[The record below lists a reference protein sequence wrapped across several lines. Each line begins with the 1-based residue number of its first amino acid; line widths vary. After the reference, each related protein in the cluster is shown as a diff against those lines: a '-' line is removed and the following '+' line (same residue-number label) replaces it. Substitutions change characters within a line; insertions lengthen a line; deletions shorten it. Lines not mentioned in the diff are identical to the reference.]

1 MKMRAKNLEEKKHNG
16 VFLSIVKGSL
26 IALCVSLIGILI
38 FAFCLKFTS
47 LSDKLILPINQV
59 IKGLSIFLGVFFGLK
74 KRKEMGLVSGL
85 LIGFIYTI
93 VAFIVFSI
101 LNGAFNFDHT
111 LLNDIIFGAII
122 GGICG
127 IICVNLKKSTR

>member
-101 LNGAFNFDHT
+101 LNGAFSFDHT

>member
-93 VAFIVFSI
+93 VAFVVFSI

>member
-1 MKMRAKNLEEKKHNG
+1 MKLRAKNLKEKKHSG
-16 VFLSIVKGSL
+16 VFLPIVKGSL

-85 LIGFIYTI
+85 LIGLIYTV
-93 VAFIVFSI
+93 VAFVAFSI
-101 LNGAFNFDHT
+101 LNASFNFDTT
-111 LLNDIIFGAII
+111 LLTDIIFGTIM

>member
-1 MKMRAKNLEEKKHNG
+1 MKMRAKNLEEKKHSG

-38 FAFCLKFTS
+38 FASCLKSTS

-85 LIGFIYTI
+85 LIGFVYTI

-111 LLNDIIFGAII
+111 LLNDIVFGTII

>member
-1 MKMRAKNLEEKKHNG
+1 MKMRAKNLEEKKHSG

-85 LIGFIYTI
+85 LIGFVYTI

-111 LLNDIIFGAII
+111 LLNDTVFGTII

>member
-1 MKMRAKNLEEKKHNG
+1 MKMRAKNLEEKKHSG

-47 LSDKLILPINQV
+47 LSHKLILPINQV

-85 LIGFIYTI
+85 LIGFVYTI

-111 LLNDIIFGAII
+111 LLNDIVFGTII

>member
-1 MKMRAKNLEEKKHNG
+1 MKMRAKNLEEKKHSG

-85 LIGFIYTI
+85 LIGFVYTI

-101 LNGAFNFDHT
+101 VNGAFNFDHT
-111 LLNDIIFGAII
+111 LLNDIVFGTII

>member
-1 MKMRAKNLEEKKHNG
+1 MKMRAKSLEEKKHSG

-85 LIGFIYTI
+85 LIGFVYTI

-111 LLNDIIFGAII
+111 LLNDIVFGTII

>member
-1 MKMRAKNLEEKKHNG
+1 MKMRAKSLEEKKHNG

-47 LSDKLILPINQV
+47 LSDKLILPVNQV

-74 KRKEMGLVSGL
+74 KQKQMGLIRGL
-85 LIGFIYTI
+85 LIGFVYTI
-93 VAFIVFSI
+93 VAFFAFSI

-111 LLNDIIFGAII
+111 LLNDIVFGAII

-127 IICVNLKKSTR
+127 IICVNLKKTGR

>member
-1 MKMRAKNLEEKKHNG
+1 MKMRAKNLEEKKHSG

-85 LIGFIYTI
+85 LIGFVYTI

-111 LLNDIIFGAII
+111 LLNDIVFGTII
-122 GGICG
+122 GGI
-127 IICVNLKKSTR
+127 

>member
-1 MKMRAKNLEEKKHNG
+1 MKMRAKSLEEKKHNG

-47 LSDKLILPINQV
+47 LSDKLILPVNQV

-74 KRKEMGLVSGL
+74 KQKQMGLISGL
-85 LIGFIYTI
+85 LIGFVYTI
-93 VAFIVFSI
+93 VAFFAFSI

-111 LLNDIIFGAII
+111 LLNDIVFGAII

-127 IICVNLKKSTR
+127 IICVNLKKTGR